1 MPEVTF
7 NGWQVGMK
15 KVAFTKML
23 IERTDLTLPEA
34 KQITDDVLE
43 GKEITLKTETIEKTN
58 WIAIEATDLGVI
70 CFMTKE

>member
-15 KVAFTKML
+15 KVAFIKML

-43 GKEITLKTETIEKTN
+43 GKKLLSEQKH
-58 WIAIEATDLGVI
+58 
-70 CFMTKE
+70 